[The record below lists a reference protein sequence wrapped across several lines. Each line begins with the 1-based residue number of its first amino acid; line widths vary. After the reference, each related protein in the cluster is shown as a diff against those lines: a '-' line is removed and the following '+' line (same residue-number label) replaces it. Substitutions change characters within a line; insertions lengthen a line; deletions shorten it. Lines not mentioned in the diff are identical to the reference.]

1 MCGPEGREAHMLAE
15 VVLGRGL
22 GGMAGR
28 GIAEFVQQKPVWGA
42 VLLAML
48 ALMAYWLIKYVRE
61 TEDDW
66 L

>member
-1 MCGPEGREAHMLAE
+1 MLAE